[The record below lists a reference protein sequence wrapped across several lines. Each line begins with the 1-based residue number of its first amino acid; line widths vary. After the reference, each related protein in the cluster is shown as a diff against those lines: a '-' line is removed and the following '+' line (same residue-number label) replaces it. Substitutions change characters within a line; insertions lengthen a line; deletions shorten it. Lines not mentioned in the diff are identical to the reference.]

1 MHRPN
6 YDQSRKYAIWEEA
19 PANHLWHK
27 THLYFNEGGK
37 IHDPSQL
44 CSAAIMFTRRNMEA
58 MVINPQHLLPF
69 AT

>member
-27 THLYFNEGGK
+27 THLHFNEGEK
-37 IHDPSQL
+37 NTILHNCVQQQL
-44 CSAAIMFTRRNMEA
+44 CSLGETWK
-58 MVINPQHLLPF
+58 LWL
-69 AT
+69 